1 MTTPIRRIC
10 LIGEVMIELSSL
22 DFDANVARLGVAGDT
37 FNTAVHLA
45 RLLKGSDWSVEY
57 VTLLGKD
64 SLSDQIIARMQTDG
78 VSARLVGRHPDR
90 LPGIYAIE
98 RDENGERSFRYWRA
112 NSAAKQLFS
121 DGPPDLSALDGA
133 DAVFLSL
140 ITLAI
145 LPSDIRDK
153 LIAKLAALRTNGCLV
168 AFDSN
173 YRPALWADV
182 DQARL
187 ACSRMWAATTLALPS
202 QDDEAKLWP
211 DEAIPALLGRLAAAG
226 VAEIALKIGSTG
238 PVIWNGAILPAGPF
252 KAATQVV
259 DTSGAGD
266 AFNAGYL
273 AARLRGDAPETAALL
288 GHELAIH
295 VIGQH
300 GAIPPAPE
308 ILGPRRR

>member
-1 MTTPIRRIC
+1 MTTPFRRIS

-22 DFDANVARLGVAGDT
+22 DFEANVARLGVAGDT
-37 FNTAVHLA
+37 YNTAVHLA

-64 SLSDQIIARMQTDG
+64 SLSDQIIARMKAEG
-78 VSARLVGRHPDR
+78 VSSRLVGRHPDR

-98 RDENGERSFRYWRA
+98 RDEKGERSFRYWRA
-112 NSAAKQLFS
+112 NSAAKRLFCH
-121 DGPPDLSALDGA
+121 GQPDLSALDGA
-133 DAVFLSL
+133 DAVLLSL

-145 LPSDIRDK
+145 LPADICDK
-153 LIAKLAALRTNGCLV
+153 LITKLADLRIRGCLV

-173 YRPALWADV
+173 YRPALWENV

-211 DEAIPALLGRLAAAG
+211 GDHVPAVLERLAGAG
-226 VAEIALKIGSTG
+226 VAEIALKGGAAG
-238 PVIWNGAILPAGPF
+238 PVIWKGDVLSAGPYE
-252 KAATQVV
+252 AAAKVV

-273 AARLRGDAPETAALL
+273 AARLRGDSPETAASR
-288 GHELAIH
+288 GHELAVH

-300 GAIPPAPE
+300 GAIPCGPE
-308 ILGPRRR
+308 V